1 MRADAIEQ
9 MKLSLIGLLLNLS
22 RTATLRRVY
31 TDTLSWNSGFESH
44 RGLQSG
50 SREIEN
56 ERMLLSHKS
65 GTSIPSF
72 LLPPST
78 HADDRVVHVDRTP
91 RSKRKRKLN
100 QPTLWMHKR
109 PFANAIVIN

>member
-31 TDTLSWNSGFESH
+31 TDTSFLEQWVRIPPRSPEWVEGN
-44 RGLQSG
+44 
-50 SREIEN
+50 EN

-72 LLPPST
+72 LLPPLDS
-78 HADDRVVHVDRTP
+78 R
-91 RSKRKRKLN
+91 
-100 QPTLWMHKR
+100 
-109 PFANAIVIN
+109 